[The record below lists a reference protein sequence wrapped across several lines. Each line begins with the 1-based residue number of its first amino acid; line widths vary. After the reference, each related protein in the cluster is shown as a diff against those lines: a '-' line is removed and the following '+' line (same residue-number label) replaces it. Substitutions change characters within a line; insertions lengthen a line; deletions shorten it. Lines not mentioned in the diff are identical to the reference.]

1 MVQVK
6 KRKTAD
12 AWKKKEWYSIY
23 SPKEFEEREIG
34 TTPGNEPDKLL
45 NRVLEVPLR
54 EVTGN
59 ISHQFI
65 KMWFR
70 VIDVKGKNAYTAFD
84 GFELVREYLRRN
96 VRRRRSMIR
105 VVRQIETKD
114 NRKLVITVYTF
125 TARKIETS
133 RKNMLRKS
141 MTDTIDRIAKDNAF
155 DTLVQKMIFGTMASE
170 IFKEAKGIAQIK
182 RVEISKCQ
190 LVSEK

>member
-6 KRKTAD
+6 KRKTAE

-23 SPKEFEEREIG
+23 SPKEFEEKEIG
-34 TTPGNEPDKLL
+34 TTPGSEPDKLL
-45 NRVLEVPLR
+45 NRVIEVPLR

-59 ISHQFI
+59 MAHQFI

-70 VIDVKGKNAYTAFD
+70 IVDVKGKNAYTVFD

-105 VVRQIETKD
+105 VVRQVETKD
-114 NRKLVITVYTF
+114 NKKLIITVYTF

-133 RKNMLRKS
+133 RKNMVRKL
-141 MTDTIDRIAKDNAF
+141 MMDAMDRIAKENAF
-155 DTLVQKMIFGTMASE
+155 DALVQKMIFGTMASE
-170 IFKEAKGIAQIK
+170 IFKETKGIAQIK

-190 LVSEK
+190 RVSEK

>member
-6 KRKTAD
+6 KRKTAE

-23 SPKEFEEREIG
+23 SPKEFEEKEIG
-34 TTPGNEPDKLL
+34 TTPGSEPDKLL
-45 NRVLEVPLR
+45 NRVIEVPLR

-59 ISHQFI
+59 MAHQFI

-70 VIDVKGKNAYTAFD
+70 IVDVKGKNAYTVFD

-114 NRKLVITVYTF
+114 NRKLIITVYTF

-133 RKNMLRKS
+133 RKNMVRKL
-141 MTDTIDRIAKDNAF
+141 MMDAIDRIAKENAF
-155 DTLVQKMIFGTMASE
+155 DALVQKMIFGTMASE
-170 IFKEAKGIAQIK
+170 IFKEVKGIAQIK

-190 LVSEK
+190 FVSEK

>member
-23 SPKEFEEREIG
+23 SPKNFEEREVG
-34 TTPGNEPDKLL
+34 TTPASYPENLI
-45 NRVLEVPLR
+45 NRIIEVPLR

-59 ISHQFI
+59 MTHQFI

-70 VIDVKGKNAYTAFD
+70 VVEVKGKNAHTVFA

-105 VVRQIETKD
+105 VVERVETSD
-114 NRKLVITVYTF
+114 GRKFIITVYTF
-125 TARKIETS
+125 TGRKIETS
-133 RKNMLRKS
+133 KKNIIRKMMVDAIRK
-141 MTDTIDRIAKDNAF
+141 IAKENNF
-155 DTLVQKMIFGTMASE
+155 DALIQKMVFGTMASE
-170 IFKEAKGIAQIK
+170 IFKEVKAVTQIK
-182 RVEISKCQ
+182 RVEISKC
-190 LVSEK
+190 VIPSEK